1 MCLAVPMKIT
11 AIDRE
16 QNLAKVQNSG
26 VEIAVCIDLVPD
38 VQIGDFVMIHAGFA
52 IGQMSEGEAAESISV
67 WKEYL
72 KHTEVTA

>member
-16 QNLAKVQNSG
+16 RNSAWVQNLG
-26 VEIAVCIDLVPD
+26 VEVEVCIDLVPD
-38 VQIGDFVMIHAGFA
+38 VQLGDYVMIHAGFA
-52 IGQMSEGEAAESISV
+52 IGQVNEGEAAESIAL

-72 KHTEVTA
+72 QHAEATA